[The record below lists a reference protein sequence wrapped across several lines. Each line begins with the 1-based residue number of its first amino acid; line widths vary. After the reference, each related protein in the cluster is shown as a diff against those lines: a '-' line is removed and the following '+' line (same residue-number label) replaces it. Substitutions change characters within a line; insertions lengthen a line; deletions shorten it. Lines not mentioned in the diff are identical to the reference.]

1 MNKTHRITLIGWT
14 LAMAVCLGFARPSSA
29 QPAKDPA
36 NAALAYAKLKT
47 LAGKWEAT
55 TDKGKVTTTYQLV
68 SGGTALLE
76 RMEMGAGHE
85 MITVYYIDGNRLL
98 LTHYCEA
105 GNQPRMRAPS
115 IRRPIRLTFS
125 FSTPQTYQTRTLGIC
140 TTSQSRSRGRTKW
153 MKIGRFTRAAN
164 PASPCRSYIIAWI
177 KNSVEALSGA
187 APFWEVELIARAAW
201 RWIGGCDE

>member
-105 GNQPRMRAPS
+105 GNQPRMRAGSFDPKTNT
-115 IRRPIRLTFS
+115 IDFQFLDATNLPNPDAGHMHHVAITFQGPNEVDEDWT
-125 FSTPQTYQTRTLGIC
+125 FYQG
-140 TTSQSRSRGRTKW
+140 SKPG
-153 MKIGRFTRAAN
+153 FT
-164 PASPCRSYIIAWI
+164 
-177 KNSVEALSGA
+177 V
-187 APFWEVELIARAAW
+187 PFVYHRV
-201 RWIGGCDE
+201 D